1 MKKTI
6 INSVISQLDEL
17 KELITSSETI
27 TEDIPVMIKKT
38 DEFIA
43 GVDCQI
49 EKIKDDKRL
58 AGEINRCARNLTAMK
73 LLYFQRLDGTD
84 ATQLAI
90 TPEEIKER
98 LTGWIDILVQRLK
111 IFLEQ

>member
-1 MKKTI
+1 MKETI
-6 INSVISQLDEL
+6 IISVISKLDEL
-17 KELITSSETI
+17 KELIISSETI
-27 TEDIPVMIKKT
+27 SEDISAMIEKT
-38 DEFIA
+38 DKFIA
-43 GVDCQI
+43 DADCQI

-73 LLYFQRLDGTD
+73 LLYFKRLDGTD

-111 IFLEQ
+111 LFLES